1 MLTVRSSRDPSG
13 SESDDEL
20 TTEVRSFEE
29 AVRSAV
35 EQGCAE
41 LVHLDDITDGL
52 VAAFTQSQG
61 PGSIARLED
70 FVQGFPA
77 ELRRH
82 LDRERESLGT
92 FNIAF
97 FGRTGAGK
105 STLLSVFG
113 RLDGAYVSPGDNDF
127 TTEVRHV
134 GWRDCRLFDTPG
146 INGWGASESRD
157 VLEARARAAVEIA
170 DIVLL
175 CFDSQSQ
182 QAMEFEK
189 IAAWV
194 LDRGKPVV
202 AVLNSRNRRWH
213 HPAVVRESGRRHLS
227 ETVRQHADNIRTQLA
242 QIGLFDVPVVA
253 IQSQRALYARAATP
267 FRGPFPEDFH
277 NERERFGTDYLD
289 RWSNFPELERLI
301 TASIAEGGADLRLTA
316 LREDIRSRCRRG
328 IGELEDLA
336 AELEREAESLE
347 RRVESLFAVLGYPED
362 AERAEWLHDAA
373 LSGDLVDLS
382 EQARVGPYTSPP
394 KGSLDR
400 FVRHLAASHLAGCHR
415 QAKVNVDD
423 AIQRA
428 FAERKA
434 FGEPEFRAATY
445 DEGAMTTAAQAVWA
459 DRQVFLQRELEIA
472 VDDEPAAS
480 GPAAVH
486 AATIAGDKGGSLA
499 GDAAQGT
506 SIAVGLGALALPLIW
521 NPAGWVLA
529 TTFAGIGIVTQVG
542 KYFGK
547 KASEEGAEQTRKAKA
562 DAIAEGHRAVDR
574 TFVAY
579 EDALVQDSRRA
590 AWTSL
595 GPTVGESLSAAIER
609 RMARARIT
617 RLLDSL
623 RTSADAVR
631 PTPAV
636 TDVLRRAQRRM
647 GETPAEVTR
656 ALLGEDWLESG
667 VDHQPVRIGEAV
679 REAYASRQEAD
690 RTRLAHAVTAAWR
703 SPTPAQIYSW
713 RHDLE
718 DAARRD
724 PALADVVRAFWRVRG
739 ARPSFAVLG
748 DYNSGKS
755 SLVHRIMVDGGLRP
769 DTAFDTRALPA
780 TTAASRYRFPGFDL
794 VDTPGLQS
802 GHDEHDA
809 TALEAITEGA
819 LVLVVVHVNLLVGN
833 TSMLEELLRGTEM
846 TAAKGGRMV
855 FLINRCDELGVDPLT
870 APDDFLHLQNR
881 KREELRA
888 ALAARGADVE
898 LDRIHCLSGDPFGL
912 VGGAATAQPADF
924 DEHRLWDGVAALT
937 SALSGLSDE
946 RLADATCSAA
956 LDAAVTALKRHRH
969 TLHQV
974 LAEGEKALSHLEPLI
989 ASLRDAVRDAMIV
1002 ESSLREDARRMVDRH
1017 AVPAKSAVADLD
1029 RKDAQK
1035 MTSLVESWWKTPQ
1048 VEADLERYR
1057 DDAARRLAEWHGDH
1071 LPTISREIR
1080 AAELQVAP
1088 EPAAGFQAQG
1098 TAWYEEIVAG
1108 AGSVAGAVAPL
1119 AKALG
1124 NRDAFYTVLK
1134 QFNYKF
1140 KPWGAVKGGAN
1151 VARAGLVL
1159 GAIASAMDIAEMAT
1173 DAQKAG
1179 QHREQQELAW
1189 QKIDETAARIV
1200 DLIMRDEQWG
1210 GHVAYLEQR
1219 TGDLEAL
1226 LDEHLARESSIVEQ
1240 MASAK
1245 VRAEAAD
1252 ALIVAAEEME
1262 GTDHSG

>member
-1 MLTVRSSRDPSG
+1 M
-13 SESDDEL
+13 

-35 EQGCAE
+35 EQGRAE
-41 LVHLDDITDGL
+41 LMHLDDITEDL
-52 VAAFTQSQG
+52 VAAFTRGQG
-61 PGSIARLED
+61 RGSIARLED
-70 FVQGFPA
+70 FIEGFPA

-157 VLEARARAAVEIA
+157 VLEARARAAVETA
-170 DIVLL
+170 DVVLL

-202 AVLNSRNRRWH
+202 AVLNSRNRRWR
-213 HPAVVRESGRRHLS
+213 HPAVVGESGRRHLS

-242 QIGLFDVPVVA
+242 QIGLCDVPVVA
-253 IQSQRALYARAATP
+253 MHGQRALYARAATP
-267 FRGPFPEDFH
+267 FRGPYPEDFQ
-277 NERERFGTDYLD
+277 NERDIFGTDYLD
-289 RWSNFPELERLI
+289 RWSNFPVLERLI

-336 AELEREAESLE
+336 AEFEREAESLE
-347 RRVESLFAVLGYPED
+347 RRVESMFAVLGYPED
-362 AERAEWLHDAA
+362 AERAGWLHDTA
-373 LSGDLVDLS
+373 LSADLVNLS
-382 EQARVGPYTSPP
+382 EQARGVPYTSPP

-428 FAERKA
+428 FAERKV
-434 FGEPEFRAATY
+434 FGEPEFRAAAY
-445 DEGAMTTAAQAVWA
+445 DEEAMAAAAQAVWA
-459 DRQVFLQRELEIA
+459 DRQGFLRRELEIA
-472 VDDEPAAS
+472 VDHESAES
-480 GPAAVH
+480 GPVAVH
-486 AATIAGDKGGSLA
+486 AVTIAGDEGGSLV
-499 GDAAQGT
+499 GDAARGT
-506 SIAVGLGALALPLIW
+506 SIALGIGALALPFIW

-529 TTFAGIGIVTQVG
+529 TTAAGIGIVTQVG
-542 KYFGK
+542 QYFGK
-547 KASEEGAEQTRKAKA
+547 KASEQGAEQTRKAMA
-562 DAIAEGHRAVDR
+562 DAITEGHRAVDR
-574 TFVAY
+574 TFVAC
-579 EDALVQDSRRA
+579 EDALIQDSRRA

-595 GPTVGESLSAAIER
+595 GPAVGEALSAAIEF
-609 RMARARIT
+609 RMAGARVT

-623 RTSADAVR
+623 RTYADAVR
-631 PTPAV
+631 PAPAV

-656 ALLGEDWLESG
+656 VLLGEDWLESG
-667 VDHQPVRIGEAV
+667 VDHRPVRISDAV
-679 REAYASRQEAD
+679 RETYASRQEAD
-690 RTRLAHAVTAAWR
+690 RIRLVHAVTAAWR
-703 SPTPAQIYSW
+703 SPTPAQIDSW

-718 DAARRD
+718 DAARSD
-724 PALADVVRAFWRVRG
+724 PALFDVVENFWRVGG
-739 ARPSFAVLG
+739 ARPVFAVLG

-755 SLVHRIMVDGGLRP
+755 SLVHRIMVDSGRRP
-769 DTAFDTRALPA
+769 DSAFDTRALPA

-794 VDTPGLQS
+794 MDTPGLQS

-809 TALEAITEGA
+809 TASEAITEAA

-833 TSMLEELLRGTEM
+833 TSMLDELLRGTEM
-846 TAAKGGRMV
+846 TAAKGARTV

-870 APDDFLHLQNR
+870 APDEFLHLQNR

-888 ALAARGADVE
+888 ALAARRADVE

-912 VGGAATAQPADF
+912 VGGAATAERVDF
-924 DEHRLWDGVAALT
+924 DAHRLWDGVAALT
-937 SALSGLSDE
+937 SGLSNLSDE
-946 RLADATCSAA
+946 QLADAASSAA
-956 LDAAVTALKRHRH
+956 FDTAVTALKRHRH
-969 TLHQV
+969 ALHQV
-974 LAEGEKALSHLEPLI
+974 LTDGEKALRTSEPLS
-989 ASLRDAVRDAMIV
+989 AGLRDAIREGALV
-1002 ESSLREDARRMVDRH
+1002 ESSLRADARRMVDRH

-1029 RKDAQK
+1029 RADAQK
-1035 MTSLVESWWKTPQ
+1035 LKDIVESWWKTPQ
-1048 VEADLERYR
+1048 FESDLGGYC

-1071 LPTISREIR
+1071 VSPIGREMR
-1080 AAELQVAP
+1080 AAESRVSP
-1088 EPAAGFQAQG
+1088 ELAAEFQAQG
-1098 TAWYEEIVAG
+1098 TTWYEELAAG
-1108 AGSVAGAVAPL
+1108 AGTLAEAVAPI
-1119 AKALG
+1119 AQVFGK
-1124 NRDAFYTVLK
+1124 RDAYYALLK

-1140 KPWGAVKGGAN
+1140 KPWGAVKGSAN
-1151 VARAGLVL
+1151 VAKVGFVL
-1159 GAIASAMDIAEMAT
+1159 GAIASVVDIAEMAT
-1173 DAQKAG
+1173 DAQKTG
-1179 QHREQQELAW
+1179 QHREQQESAL
-1189 QKIDETAARIV
+1189 QTIDETAARIV
-1200 DLIMRDEQWG
+1200 DLIVSDEQWG

-1219 TGDLEAL
+1219 TADLEAQ
-1226 LDEHLARESSIVEQ
+1226 LDERLVRESSIADA
-1240 MASAK
+1240 MNSAK
-1245 VRAEAAD
+1245 ARAEAAD
-1252 ALIVAAEEME
+1252 ALILSAEDMG
-1262 GTDHSG
+1262 GTNHSG

>member
-1 MLTVRSSRDPSG
+1 M
-13 SESDDEL
+13 
-20 TTEVRSFEE
+20 RSFEE

-41 LVHLDDITDGL
+41 LMHLDDITDDL
-52 VAAFTQSQG
+52 VAAFTRGQG
-61 PGSIARLED
+61 RGSIARLED
-70 FVQGFPA
+70 FIQGFPA

-82 LDRERESLGT
+82 LDREREALGT

-157 VLEARARAAVEIA
+157 VLEARARAAVETA

-194 LDRGKPVV
+194 RNRGKPVV
-202 AVLNSRNRRWH
+202 AVLNSRNRNWR
-213 HPAVVRESGRRHLS
+213 HPAVVPESGRRHLS

-267 FRGPFPEDFH
+267 FRGPSPSAVKH
-277 NERERFGTDYLD
+277 ERELFGTDYLD
-289 RWSNFPELERLI
+289 RWSNFPTLERLI
-301 TASIAEGGADLRLTA
+301 IAAIAEGGADLRLTA
-316 LREDIRSRCRRG
+316 LREDIRSRCRHG

-336 AELEREAESLE
+336 AEFEREAHVLE
-347 RRVESLFAVLGYPED
+347 RRVESMFAVLGYPED
-362 AERAEWLHDAA
+362 AERAEWLHDTA

-382 EQARVGPYTSPP
+382 EQARGVPYTSPP
-394 KGSLDR
+394 TGSLDR
-400 FVRHLAASHLAGCHR
+400 YVRHLATSYLAGCHR

-434 FGEPEFRAATY
+434 FGEPEFRAAAY
-445 DEGAMTTAAQAVWA
+445 DEEAMTGAAQAVWA
-459 DRQVFLQRELEIA
+459 DRQMFLRRELEIA
-472 VDDEPAAS
+472 VDHESAAS

-486 AATIAGDKGGSLA
+486 AVTIAGDEGGTLL
-499 GDAAQGT
+499 GNAAQGT
-506 SIAVGLGALALPLIW
+506 SIALGLGALALPLIW

-529 TTFAGIGIVTQVG
+529 TALAGIGIVNQAG
-542 KYFGK
+542 QYFGK
-547 KASEEGAEQTRKAKA
+547 KASQQGEEQTRKAMA

-574 TFVAY
+574 TFVAA

-595 GPTVGESLSAAIER
+595 GPAVGEALGAAIEF

-623 RTSADAVR
+623 RNYADAVR
-631 PTPAV
+631 SAPAV
-636 TDVLRRAQRRM
+636 TDVLGRARRQM
-647 GETPAEVTR
+647 GETPSEVTR
-656 ALLGEDWLESG
+656 VLLGEDWLESG
-667 VDHQPVRIGEAV
+667 VDHQPVRISEAV
-679 REAYASRQEAD
+679 RETYARPQEAD

-703 SPTPAQIYSW
+703 SPTPPQIQSW
-713 RHDLE
+713 RHRLE
-718 DAARRD
+718 DAARHD
-724 PALADVVRAFWRVRG
+724 PALADVVGAFWRVGG
-739 ARPSFAVLG
+739 ARPVFAVLG

-755 SLVHRIMVDGGLRP
+755 SLVHRIMVDGGRRP

-794 VDTPGLQS
+794 MDTPGLQS

-809 TALEAITEGA
+809 TALKAVTEAA
-819 LVLVVVHVNLLVGN
+819 LVLVVVNVNLLVGN
-833 TSMLEELLRGTEM
+833 TSTLEELLRGTEM
-846 TAAKGGRMV
+846 TASKGGRIV
-855 FLINRCDELGVDPLT
+855 FLINRCDEVGADPLT
-870 APDDFLHLQNR
+870 APDQFLTLQSR
-881 KREELRA
+881 KREALRA
-888 ALAARGADVE
+888 ALADCGADVA

-912 VGGAATAQPADF
+912 VGGIATAEPADF

-937 SALSGLSDE
+937 STLFGISDE
-946 RLADATCSAA
+946 QLADAASSAA

-969 TLHQV
+969 ALHLV
-974 LAEGEKALSHLEPLI
+974 LSDGEKALSSLEPLI
-989 ASLRDAVRDAMIV
+989 AGLRDAIRDAVVV
-1002 ESSLREDARRMVDRH
+1002 EGSLREDARRMVDRH

-1029 RKDAQK
+1029 RENAQK
-1035 MTSLVESWWKTPQ
+1035 LKGIVESWWKTPQ
-1048 VEADLERYR
+1048 FEADLDRYR
-1057 DDAARRLAEWHGDH
+1057 DDAARRLAEWHGEH
-1071 LPTISREIR
+1071 LPTIGREMR
-1080 AAELQVAP
+1080 AAELEVTP
-1088 EPAAGFQAQG
+1088 ELAADFQAQG
-1098 TAWYEEIVAG
+1098 TAWYEEVA
-1108 AGSVAGAVAPL
+1108 AGLGSIAEAVAPL
-1119 AKALG
+1119 AQILG
-1124 NRDAFYTVLK
+1124 KRDAYYAVLK

-1140 KPWGAVKGGAN
+1140 KPWGAVKGSAK

-1159 GAIASAMDIAEMAT
+1159 GAIASVVDIAGMAT

-1179 QHREQQELAW
+1179 QHREQQESAF
-1189 QKIDETAARIV
+1189 QKIDETAARIA

-1210 GHVAYLEQR
+1210 GHVTYLEQW
-1219 TGDLEAL
+1219 TADLEAL
-1226 LDEHLARESSIVEQ
+1226 LDVHLARESPIVEG
-1240 MASAK
+1240 MDSAK
-1245 VRAEAAD
+1245 VRLEAAD
-1252 ALIVAAEEME
+1252 ALIESAEEME